1 MRKSFL
7 LGLVMTGFSLALH
20 FAPIWVTMLN
30 RGAQSWDGEPQAVD
44 YIEEMVD
51 DHRSGTDFSFRRR
64 PLTTWCIDG
73 LASIGIP
80 PKTGFIVI
88 GFVLFLLSGLLVHRL
103 ARDLGSSSDQALTA
117 QAFFHASPTV
127 LFAWFDPMYS
137 YDEPMQYAALIGAF
151 LASQHGRTWI
161 CIAAPTVALVAH
173 ETSVLLL
180 PAFILLLRPNTRRTI
195 LTIALPVI
203 LFITFLAIFLSSA
216 GITDSSA
223 ADAVSRLG
231 TVAFNFSDPSMT
243 AETLCY
249 LVLTLALPVF
259 LLTRY
264 GRTATSTQEER
275 ERLKAFWIALALNT
289 ALVLIAA
296 KAREARVFALPLV
309 LAWPLLGKAW
319 TAEMERH
326 GGWQGLAAPFSRI
339 DLAVLFLAFA
349 VAVAWFVGHVFVLST
364 GIPQDNLFHE
374 YLVAELLFIAACLI
388 SDRARRTRSGM
399 LSTG

>member
-1 MRKSFL
+1 MRKSIL

-30 RGAQSWDGEPQAVD
+30 RGAQSWDGEPLNGD
-44 YIEEMVD
+44 YIEEMVE

-73 LASIGIP
+73 LGAIGIP
-80 PKTGFIVI
+80 PKTAFIAI
-88 GFVLFLLSGLLVHRL
+88 GFVFFLFSGVVVHRL
-103 ARDLGSSSDQALTA
+103 ARDLGSSQDQALTA

-137 YDEPMQYAALIGAF
+137 YDEPIQYAALIGAF
-151 LASQHGRTWI
+151 LAAQHGRTWI
-161 CIAAPTVALVAH
+161 TIAALTVALIAH
-173 ETSVLLL
+173 ETSVLLF

-195 LTIALPVI
+195 LTVALPVI
-203 LFITFLAIFLSSA
+203 LFILFLAAYLSA
-216 GITDSSA
+216 AEITDLSA

-231 TVAFNFSDPSMT
+231 TLAFNFSDPTMT

-249 LVLTLALPVF
+249 LVLTLVLPVF
-259 LLTRY
+259 LLARY
-264 GRTATSTQEER
+264 ARTTPISPEER

-296 KAREARVFALPLV
+296 KAREARVFALPLI

-339 DLAVLFLAFA
+339 DVAVLFLAFA
-349 VAVAWFVGHVFVLST
+349 VALAWVVGHVFVLST
-364 GIPQDNLFHE
+364 GIQQDNLFHE

-388 SDRARRTRSGM
+388 SDRARRTG
-399 LSTG
+399 TGLLTTG